1 MKCDLMVKMYPL
13 MQNLHGILI

>member
-1 MKCDLMVKMYPL
+1 MKCDLMVKMYPF